1 MNFTLLDTE
10 VKLLK
15 RMSEDDGNSF
25 EIIYNRYH
33 IFIYRYV
40 LNFVKSPELAEDLT
54 QEVFIRIWELRKDL
68 VNIKSLKAY
77 LITTG
82 RNHAI
87 NHLKKAAN
95 ENNKKAEIL
104 FYYQNSNNSSDYRL
118 LSSEYKEF
126 IQTVLNSLPLQTRQ
140 VFKLCREQDKSYDEI
155 SNLLNISSNTVK
167 KHIVRT
173 HKLFKKKLDFL
184 LVLFV
189 YYFLL

>member
-15 RMSEDDGNSF
+15 KMSEDDENSF
-25 EIIYNRYH
+25 EIIYNRHH
-33 IFIYRYV
+33 ILIYRYV
-40 LNFVKSPELAEDLT
+40 LNFVKSPEIAEDLT

-68 VNIKSLKAY
+68 VNIKSLRAY
-77 LITTG
+77 LIAIG

-87 NHLKKAAN
+87 NFLKKASN

-104 FYYQNSNNSSDYRL
+104 LFYQNSNNSSDYKL

-126 IQTVLNSLPLQTRQ
+126 IQNVLNSLPVQTRQ

-184 LVLFV
+184 LVLFF
-189 YYFLL
+189 YFFLL